1 MLFTCYNYHSNNV
14 TNTIIFIKNNNII
27 NVYSNN
33 NYDDYDNYETNLLFV
48 ITEEDIIK
56 YPILYRI
63 YIISTLLTEN
73 PAKLNNDEYGYS
85 ISKKTIWKN
94 LYITRYYDCEDTF
107 MTNYPEMSY
116 ILSTNEDIYRNLHII
131 YCVNMIDTELLFG
144 LIYDEVN
151 NIEKE
156 LLVCED
162 YTKNLL
168 MYSLYIKKIIPD
180 NIPDDMI
187 NIILSNI

>member
-1 MLFTCYNYHSNNV
+1 
-14 TNTIIFIKNNNII
+14 
-27 NVYSNN
+27 
-33 NYDDYDNYETNLLFV
+33 
-48 ITEEDIIK
+48 
-56 YPILYRI
+56 
-63 YIISTLLTEN
+63 
-73 PAKLNNDEYGYS
+73 
-85 ISKKTIWKN
+85 
-94 LYITRYYDCEDTF
+94 

>member
-1 MLFTCYNYHSNNV
+1 
-14 TNTIIFIKNNNII
+14 
-27 NVYSNN
+27 VYSNN